1 MARYR
6 TLVSMPPDVV
16 EEIDQSVGVRNR
28 SRFLTDLAR
37 RELRRREQQLAL
49 NAATGAWKDKDH
61 PELAKG
67 AAAYVSKLRKQDE
80 PRFRRLL
87 RPKA

>member
-16 EEIDQSVGVRNR
+16 EEIDQTVGVRNR

-49 NAATGAWKDKDH
+49 NAAAGAWKDKDH

-67 AAAYVSKLRKQDE
+67 AAAYVSKLRKEDKV
-80 PRFRRLL
+80 RFQRLL
-87 RPKA
+87 RP

>member
-16 EEIDQSVGVRNR
+16 EEIDQTVGVRNR

-49 NAATGAWKDKDH
+49 NAAAGAWKDKDH

-67 AAAYVSKLRKQDE
+67 AAAYVSKLRKDDKE
-80 PRFRRLL
+80 RILRLL
-87 RPKA
+87 RP